1 MKKLM
6 ENTKK
11 LTEYMKKLMDT
22 PRFRQTKILLLF
34 QNEEISHFS
43 FQSIKNSTHL
53 HNSIVI
59 NDTKDDVPS
68 AQHLG
73 EGNLF

>member
-6 ENTKK
+6 EN
-11 LTEYMKKLMDT
+11 MKKLMDT
-22 PRFRQTKILLLF
+22 PRFRQTKTLLLF

-43 FQSIKNSTHL
+43 FQSIKNGTHL

-59 NDTKDDVPS
+59 NDAKDDVPS
-68 AQHLG
+68 AQNLG